1 MGTNKTEHY
10 GLHQWVPE
18 DDFLRTDF
26 NENFEKLDT
35 ALHAAEQ
42 NLRADLTGDVQRLDT
57 ALDTLERELRAD
69 HDADITQVESALS
82 AAQQTLRKEFNGNL
96 DKTNAALESVRTL
109 AAGKSTVVFG
119 SYVGDGEMRRSIDL
133 GFTIKWI
140 FIYPA
145 GSPQPYGKAAMAAPG
160 FPPPV
165 DPKYA
170 PLLTVTGTAFQVG
183 FQASYTPFT
192 NSLNDTFYYIA
203 AK

>member
-1 MGTNKTEHY
+1 MGTYKTEHY

-96 DKTNAALESVRTL
+96 DKTNAALESVRAL

-119 SYVGDGEMRRSIDL
+119 SYVGDGQTHRVIDV
-133 GFTIKWI
+133 GFTIKWA
-140 FIYPA
+140 FVYVA
-145 GSPQPYGKAAMAAPG
+145 GGRPSTYKAGLAAPG
-160 FPPPV
+160 TPPAV
-165 DPKYA
+165 SSDKA
-170 PLLTVTGTAFQVG
+170 PLLSVVGTAIHVG
-183 FQASYTPFT
+183 YGGLSGPFT
-192 NSLNDTFYYIA
+192 NETGEGFYYIVS
-203 AK
+203 K

>member
-1 MGTNKTEHY
+1 MGTYKTEHY

-42 NLRADLTGDVQRLDT
+42 NLRADLTGDVQRLAT

-109 AAGKSTVVFG
+109 AASKAEIVFG
-119 SYVGDGEMRRSIDL
+119 SYVGDGQTYRIIDL

-140 FIYPA
+140 FVYPA
-145 GSPQPYGKAAMAAPG
+145 REDGQNLQSGLAAPG
-160 FPPPV
+160 FPSQNDGTTYPV
-165 DPKYA
+165 LVLGTSIQVCCGASSGPRTNY
-170 PLLTVTGTAFQVG
+170 TGKKF
-183 FQASYTPFT
+183 
-192 NSLNDTFYYIA
+192 NYIA

>member
-1 MGTNKTEHY
+1 MGTYKTEHY

-82 AAQQTLRKEFNGNL
+82 TAQQTLRSEFNSSIQQVNTTLASIQALAEGRANIVFGTYTGDGTKNRLINLGITPKWVLLFPELGDYSNGSGGLCAPGHPIVSKSDAIHMMVGGTKIQVSENL
-96 DKTNAALESVRTL
+96 DTGSNTNMYNTVYYYL
-109 AAGKSTVVFG
+109 AA
-119 SYVGDGEMRRSIDL
+119 I
-133 GFTIKWI
+133 
-140 FIYPA
+140 
-145 GSPQPYGKAAMAAPG
+145 
-160 FPPPV
+160 
-165 DPKYA
+165 
-170 PLLTVTGTAFQVG
+170 
-183 FQASYTPFT
+183 
-192 NSLNDTFYYIA
+192 
-203 AK
+203 

>member
-1 MGTNKTEHY
+1 MGTYKTEHY

-82 AAQQTLRKEFNGNL
+82 TAQQTLRSEFNSSIQQVNTTLASVQALAEGRANIVFGTYTGDGTKNRLINLGITPKWVLLFPELGDYSNGSGGLCAPGHPIVSKSDSIHMMVGGTKIQVSENL
-96 DKTNAALESVRTL
+96 DTGSNTNMYNTVYYYL
-109 AAGKSTVVFG
+109 AA
-119 SYVGDGEMRRSIDL
+119 I
-133 GFTIKWI
+133 
-140 FIYPA
+140 
-145 GSPQPYGKAAMAAPG
+145 
-160 FPPPV
+160 
-165 DPKYA
+165 
-170 PLLTVTGTAFQVG
+170 
-183 FQASYTPFT
+183 
-192 NSLNDTFYYIA
+192 
-203 AK
+203 

>member
-1 MGTNKTEHY
+1 MGTYKTEHY

-35 ALHAAEQ
+35 ALHTAEQ

-69 HDADITQVESALS
+69 HDADITQMESALS

-96 DKTNAALESVRTL
+96 DKTNTALESVRTL
-109 AAGKSTVVFG
+109 AASKAEIVFG
-119 SYVGDGEMRRSIDL
+119 SYVGDGQKQRIINL

-140 FIYPA
+140 FVYPEREDGMNLQSA
-145 GSPQPYGKAAMAAPG
+145 LAAPG
-160 FPPPV
+160 FPPQQDGAYP
-165 DPKYA
+165 
-170 PLLTVTGTAFQVG
+170 PLLVLGTTFQVCCEAAYG
-183 FQASYTPFT
+183 PLT
-192 NSLNDTFYYIA
+192 NLTGKKFHYIA